1 LGDKPGE
8 EREDIR
14 KRISRFDDEIHSCL
28 SLGASKRLISTSEKF
43 IFLNRKD
50 VNPVRKEIGHRLN
63 ADFSR
68 Y

>member
-14 KRISRFDDEIHSCL
+14 KRISRFDDETHSCF
-28 SLGASKRLISTSEKF
+28 SLGASKRLILTSEEF

-50 VNPVRKEIGHRLN
+50 VNPV
-63 ADFSR
+63 F
-68 Y
+68 